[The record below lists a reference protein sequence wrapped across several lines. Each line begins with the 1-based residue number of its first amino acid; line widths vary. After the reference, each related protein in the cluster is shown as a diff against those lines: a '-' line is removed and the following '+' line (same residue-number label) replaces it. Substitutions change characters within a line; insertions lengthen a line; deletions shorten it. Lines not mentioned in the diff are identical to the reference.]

1 MNFDIPLGDWVEFLV
16 EFLLDHAQW
25 LFDGIATVVGTVA
38 DGLLALLTFPPGL
51 VLAALMVLLG
61 LWRLGWGFALFTVA
75 SLLLVA
81 GLDLWPQTVDTLAL
95 VLTATIVAL
104 VLGVP
109 LGIATA
115 RNDRLDRLVRPV
127 LDLMQTMPAFV
138 YLIPAAMFFGLGRVP
153 GVFATIIF
161 AMPPAV
167 RLTGLGI
174 RQVPRELVEAGLAF
188 GCTSRQL
195 LFKVQMPTALPSIM
209 AGVNQTIMLSLSMVV
224 VSSMIGAGGLGN
236 EVLRGIQRL
245 DVGLGFESGLAVVIL
260 AVLLD
265 RFTQSF
271 GTGPRRAGIG
281 LPWRRAGARKEEAS
295 EEASGKREAPKGASR
310 NEVASERAAE
320 GVAEAR

>member
-1 MNFDIPLGDWVEFLV
+1 MNFELPLGDWVEFLV

-25 LFDGIATVVGTVA
+25 LFDGIAAVVGMAA

-51 VLAALMVLLG
+51 VLAGLMVLLG
-61 LWRLGWGFALFTVA
+61 VWRLGWGFGLFTAA
-75 SLLLVA
+75 SLLVVA
-81 GLDLWPQTVDTLAL
+81 GLGLWPQTVDTLAL
-95 VLTATIVAL
+95 VLTATAVAL

-115 RNDRLDRLVRPV
+115 RSDRLDRLMRPV

-153 GVFATIIF
+153 GIFATIVF

-245 DVGLGFESGLAVVIL
+245 DIGLGFESGLAVVIL

-271 GTGPRRAGIG
+271 GAGPRRPAGFR
-281 LPWRRAGARKEEAS
+281 LPRRRARAKKEGAPA
-295 EEASGKREAPKGASR
+295 GASQ
-310 NEVASERAAE
+310 